1 MQPVRLPHFTLE
13 HFGRGINRRDLEVC
27 FEPKVREQA
36 ALAHRDVLSQ
46 ARDREPVKP
55 LDGREFGG
63 GIQDRLPAPRPIGPM
78 APTIGSG
85 IRRTSWTLAMLHAA
99 IHDALNAIEPRFQA
113 YTPALHPARGASA
126 EAAVAAA
133 ARDVLVTLLPEQAA
147 VVEAEYDRALA
158 AIPDG
163 PAKIAGVAVGQA
175 SARAYIAR
183 RGDDGADK
191 ATQPLYAPRAG
202 LGEYQSGRFSNL
214 VYRRLPRDENE
225 VQAPAGCAT
234 SIRARCAANTSRI
247 GSARIGPV
255 EHGADEQQPAAAMD
269 RPTLLR

>member
-113 YTPALHPARGASA
+113 HFVEAMAIPHKSAAYTELRKVVALPAPREAATKGGPRGRGA
-126 EAAVAAA
+126 
-133 ARDVLVTLLPEQAA
+133 
-147 VVEAEYDRALA
+147 
-158 AIPDG
+158 
-163 PAKIAGVAVGQA
+163 AG
-175 SARAYIAR
+175 R
-183 RGDDGADK
+183 RGRR
-191 ATQPLYAPRAG
+191 TV
-202 LGEYQSGRFSNL
+202 GR
-214 VYRRLPRDENE
+214 
-225 VQAPAGCAT
+225 
-234 SIRARCAANTSRI
+234 
-247 GSARIGPV
+247 
-255 EHGADEQQPAAAMD
+255 
-269 RPTLLR
+269 